1 MTKKLRL
8 TTTSRGLNS
17 LLPQLVLLCCVLLSG
32 PVLLQAQ
39 TYNWKWAIKGGGT
52 SGGFGAETSDE
63 QIYDIKVGSDN
74 NYYFIATIT
83 SQTNT
88 NLNNQPVTVYNRS
101 SNEQRD
107 IFLFSTTCE
116 GEVRWS
122 QAIGGGNND
131 SAYTLV
137 LDKQNNVYIG
147 SNVQNTYPTPD
158 GHSVHFSPTDS
169 IPHPTP
175 IPDDPYNLIPQEGY
189 KSVFLVKYSSTGK
202 YLGKKALQGNVGLS
216 DGLYAQ
222 ILNLVMDST
231 NKLHFIIG
239 LAKGRHLDNQVS
251 VPNQYGWDPV
261 ANRGSLQFHV
271 VQYDANLNYSSS
283 MILPVSGDSGFLP
296 DNSYFAYDETKRIY
310 YLAGE
315 RMGAPLSPIVYNGK
329 PIINKSY
336 LLAIDATTGNER
348 WRRELYSD
356 PVGNQLPYNTINSLL
371 VDTDSSV
378 YIGGYV
384 WKSHNDRSLK
394 IYDPSNTSIQ
404 PYFITTNVDTNF
416 PMVAKFTS
424 EGVIQWVKVPTAF
437 AANYSTNT
445 ALRPKGLAINGNEIA
460 FASGESYFKWDE
472 FTQNNPEYHQP
483 DPTLLRF
490 DKQTGKTL
498 GMHTIPGDSRTRQF
512 MKAVAADKDG
522 NYITGGTFA
531 VSLFIN
537 NTPGINPLI
546 STGQTDFFIAKL
558 ENKPCGSGNLSTEN
572 FTSKRFTLYPNPTT
586 EFVYINTDENLTTYM
601 VYDATGKEVQ
611 QGTFEGH
618 YKINLQSL
626 NKGLYYIQI
635 STAKGN
641 TETSKIVKQ

>member
-8 TTTSRGLNS
+8 ITTNCGYTS
-17 LLPQLVLLCCVLLSG
+17 LLPQLILLYSFFFLC
-32 PVLLQAQ
+32 PVLTQAQ

-74 NYYFIATIT
+74 NYYFIASIT

-122 QAIGGGNND
+122 QAIGGGSDD

-147 SNVQNTYPTPD
+147 ANVQNAYTTPD
-158 GHSVHFSPTDS
+158 GHPVHFSSTDF
-169 IPHPTP
+169 IPNPTP
-175 IPDDPYNLIPQEGY
+175 IPEDPYNLIPQEGY
-189 KSVFLVKYSSTGK
+189 KSVFLIKYSSTGQ

-216 DGLYAQ
+216 DGMYGL
-222 ILNLVMDST
+222 ILNLVMDSN
-231 NKLHFIIG
+231 NKLHFIVG
-239 LAKGRHLDNQVS
+239 LAKGRHLDNQVT
-251 VPNQYGWDPV
+251 VPNQYGWDPI

-271 VQYDANLNYSSS
+271 VQYDVNLNYSSS
-283 MILPVSGDSGFLP
+283 MILPVSGDTAFFTDS
-296 DNSYFAYDETKRIY
+296 SYFAYDEVKRMY

-315 RMGAPLSPIVYNGK
+315 RMGAPLSPVVYKGK

-356 PVGNQLPYNTINSLL
+356 PVGNQLPYNTINSLV

-394 IYDPSNTSIQ
+394 IYDPNNAAIQ
-404 PYFITTNVDTNF
+404 PYFITTAVDTNF

-498 GMHTIPGDSRTRQF
+498 GMHTISGDPRTRQF

-537 NTPGINPLI
+537 NTTEINRLV

-558 ENKPCGSGNLSTEN
+558 ENNPCGSGNLSTEN
-572 FTSKRFTLYPNPTT
+572 FTVKQFILYPNPTT
-586 EFVYINTDENLTTYM
+586 DYVYINTDENLTKYT

-611 QGTFEGH
+611 QGTFEEQ
-618 YKINLQSL
+618 YMINLQSL
-626 NKGLYYIQI
+626 HKGLYYIQI

-641 TETSKIVKQ
+641 TETSKILKQ